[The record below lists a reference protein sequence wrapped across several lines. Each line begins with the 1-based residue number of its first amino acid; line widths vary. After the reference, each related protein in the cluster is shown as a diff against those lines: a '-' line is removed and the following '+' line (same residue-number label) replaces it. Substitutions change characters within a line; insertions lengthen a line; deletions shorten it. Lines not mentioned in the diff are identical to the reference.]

1 MDRNR
6 VHKCLALFAPFL
18 FLAFFAL
25 AEIGC
30 KDREAQ
36 PPRVKQKIVRTKTV
50 TVPAQGASVQPE
62 KVPDTKKPDLLPLE
76 VPEPLESIPGLRPKT
91 TRDPF
96 RSFIEIKT
104 HVAPTKKT
112 RKLLTPLQRYS
123 LDQLK
128 VVGIVEGTNI
138 RKALLEDDVGKGY
151 VVGRG
156 EAVGSQGG
164 KIAAIKSDRIIIEE
178 TYQDALGKK
187 KVRRITKRLFSADKG
202 GMP

>member
-1 MDRNR
+1 MNGP
-6 VHKCLALFAPFL
+6 APPRS
-18 FLAFFAL
+18 ASAL
-25 AEIGC
+25 ATQRRRLAEDEVLVLVVHRLDHPGV
-30 KDREAQ
+30 DVHE
-36 PPRVKQKIVRTKTV
+36 RT
-50 TVPAQGASVQPE
+50 
-62 KVPDTKKPDLLPLE
+62 DLLPLE